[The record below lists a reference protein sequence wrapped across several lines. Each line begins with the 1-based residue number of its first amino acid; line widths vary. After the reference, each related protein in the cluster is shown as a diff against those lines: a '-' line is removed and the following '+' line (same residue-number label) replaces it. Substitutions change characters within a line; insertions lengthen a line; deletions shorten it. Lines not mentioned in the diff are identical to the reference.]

1 MEPNTIEDLEIQ
13 KLFDEDEL
21 LDKEIETIDINELT
35 TANAAVAVANAVVV
49 ANEIEKEA
57 NAAVAVE
64 AVEENA
70 ANEIAI
76 EAVEA
81 NATVAIVANAAVVAN
96 EIEKEANVAVAVEAN
111 EIEKEANAAVAV
123 EEAIV
128 DKVAVEEAAV
138 ANEIAI
144 EAVEANVANE
154 IAIAAEELADDII
167 KIQDRQAEKQMQLD
181 LLLEIIN
188 KINFKVSNIND
199 IANITFDRD
208 FLKQKSIQDKII
220 DFIPKLRKCYNSG
233 YLTGLH
239 SNAKE
244 KQKNLGINILRQI
257 LKCNYLNMKPKV
269 ISHGYDKASGKK
281 LVSRIYIIQ
290 KMMY

>member
-13 KLFDEDEL
+13 KLFEEDEL
-21 LDKEIETIDINELT
+21 LDKEIETIDINELAT
-35 TANAAVAVANAVVV
+35 ANVSVVANEIANAAVAVAEEENAAVAVEAVEVAVEAVEENAAVAVEEEKEAIVDKVAVEENAANVAV

-57 NAAVAVE
+57 NAAVAV
-64 AVEENA
+64 
-70 ANEIAI
+70 ANEIA
-76 EAVEA
+76 
-81 NATVAIVANAAVVAN
+81 NAANAAVAVAN
-96 EIEKEANVAVAVEAN
+96 EIANA
-111 EIEKEANAAVAV
+111 ANAAVAV
-123 EEAIV
+123 EE
-128 DKVAVEEAAV
+128 
-138 ANEIAI
+138 
-144 EAVEANVANE
+144 
-154 IAIAAEELADDII
+154 AAEELADDII

-188 KINFKVSNIND
+188 IINFKVSNIND